1 MKWFW
6 NRTDLLSEEKLE
18 GDTSTTLC
26 KTMFSLFLQ
35 KQEHRHSFNFD
46 SKIDWK
52 MQSLKQ
58 IEIIYLGEYEEDEV
72 VGEEEEEDEDEEED
86 EYAQFIRAII
96 FTHFLDLWKLSL

>member
-1 MKWFW
+1 
-6 NRTDLLSEEKLE
+6 
-18 GDTSTTLC
+18 
-26 KTMFSLFLQ
+26 
-35 KQEHRHSFNFD
+35 
-46 SKIDWK
+46 

-96 FTHFLDLWKLSL
+96 FTHFLGRSLKAISIRSCS